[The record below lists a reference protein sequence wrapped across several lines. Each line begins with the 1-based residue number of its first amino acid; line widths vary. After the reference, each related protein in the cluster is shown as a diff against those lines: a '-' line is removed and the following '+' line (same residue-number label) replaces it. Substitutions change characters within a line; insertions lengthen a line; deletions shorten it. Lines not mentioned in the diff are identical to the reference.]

1 MYYLFYVIGDCMKWE
16 ILKLCVSKS
25 SWSRRSWLQSSFHW
39 HQIWQTR
46 DTRRRHV
53 SHHFSTTKFKRDSQ
67 RESSKCSTGKEDH
80 SITVSGSEISTHHH
94 VSIIIMCIRQKANIR
109 VCSPSKNEWPVRPVR
124 DSKSMTDNCRIS
136 TEFFCTR
143 KFGVFQ
149 QTEEGTLSCASRSEI

>member
-1 MYYLFYVIGDCMKWE
+1 MSVSLLEVGEGVGCRVLFIGIKFDRPETRGDDMFPITFLLPSSRGIAAKE
-16 ILKLCVSKS
+16 KVQNVLPLKK
-25 SWSRRSWLQSSFHW
+25 
-39 HQIWQTR
+39 
-46 DTRRRHV
+46 
-53 SHHFSTTKFKRDSQ
+53 TT
-67 RESSKCSTGKEDH
+67 
-80 SITVSGSEISTHHH
+80 GSEISTHHH

-124 DSKSMTDNCRIS
+124 DSNSMTDNCRIS